1 MKPTLVRKDGPRFQ
15 ALLSRHKA
23 FWRRGSN
30 SSLRSYGVFAP
41 SARVALRQP
50 DGSVITQCE
59 RLEPDMIDPAS
70 LIDAFETWDPGDD
83 PHLSFHRRF
92 CAFPGIGDQIPFC
105 QPYFKIPWIEA
116 MLGCPIKMTEGQIW
130 VDRYEGD
137 VEEAIR
143 RGINLKHDPWF
154 QLYQAFLRQLQD
166 RLGDRYPVSANT
178 LLRGTS
184 DLAAAIMG
192 VKEAC
197 IGWIEAPALMA
208 RLMRVCTDANLAV
221 IEAGNKLLNPFE
233 GGYMSGFAL
242 WSPGPVVRTQAD
254 HSTLLSARMYERQ
267 ILPCDLEVIRA
278 CPFCIFHIHNNGLH
292 VAPLLVEIPE
302 LDAIEIVV
310 DPYPQGE
317 RKAYEIDAMRKI
329 QEHKP
334 LIMDV
339 NFPTFEE
346 AERVR
351 DQLDPQGLCLNAR
364 FDAETFLSLPADLPG
379 SEMWVLG

>member
-1 MKPTLVRKDGPRFQ
+1 MKPLSVRKDSPRFQ

-23 FWRRGSN
+23 FWQRGAH
-30 SSLRSYGVFAP
+30 SSLRSFGVFAP

-50 DGSVITQCE
+50 DGSVITQAE
-59 RLEPDMIDPAS
+59 RLEPDMVDPGA
-70 LIDAFETWDPGDD
+70 LIRAFRTWDPDED
-83 PHLSFHRRF
+83 AHLTFHRRF
-92 CAFPGIGDQIPFC
+92 CAFPGVGDLMPFS

-130 VDRYEGD
+130 VDRYEG
-137 VEEAIR
+137 EPERAIR
-143 RGINLKHDPWF
+143 NGVRFEHNPWF
-154 QLYQAFLRQLQD
+154 QLYQEFLRQLQN
-166 RLGDRYPVSANT
+166 LIGDRYPVSANT

-197 IGWIEAPALMA
+197 IGWIEEPALMA

-221 IEAGNKLLNPFE
+221 IDAGNKTLAPFQ

-254 HSTLLSARMYERQ
+254 HSTLLSAQMYERQ
-267 ILPCDLEVIRA
+267 ILPYDLEVIRA
-278 CPFCIFHIHNNGLH
+278 CPVCIFHIHNNGLH
-292 VAPLLVEIPE
+292 VAPLLTEIPE

-317 RKAYEIDAMRKI
+317 RRAFEIEAMQTI

-334 LIMDV
+334 LILDA

-351 DQLDPQGLCLNAR
+351 DQLDPHGLCLNAR
-364 FDAETFLSLPADLPG
+364 FDAETFFSLPKSAD
-379 SEMWVLG
+379 SEMWVLD